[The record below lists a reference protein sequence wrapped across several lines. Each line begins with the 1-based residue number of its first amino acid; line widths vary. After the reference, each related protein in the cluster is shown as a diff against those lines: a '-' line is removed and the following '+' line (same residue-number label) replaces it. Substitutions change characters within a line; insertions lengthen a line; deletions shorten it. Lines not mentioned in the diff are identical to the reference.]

1 MELVIRPTGQVNCIY
16 DEVIDLHELGK
27 LSIRRA
33 SHVEPTVDGQ
43 WLADLAPTCGPLLGP
58 FATRSDA
65 LSAELVWLR
74 TFWLNQP
81 D

>member
-1 MELVIRPTGQVNCIY
+1 MELVIRPTGQISCIY
-16 DEVIDLHELGK
+16 DETIDLHELGK

-43 WLADLAPTCGPLLGP
+43 WLADLAPTCGPRLGP

-65 LSAELVWLR
+65 LSAEQVWLR